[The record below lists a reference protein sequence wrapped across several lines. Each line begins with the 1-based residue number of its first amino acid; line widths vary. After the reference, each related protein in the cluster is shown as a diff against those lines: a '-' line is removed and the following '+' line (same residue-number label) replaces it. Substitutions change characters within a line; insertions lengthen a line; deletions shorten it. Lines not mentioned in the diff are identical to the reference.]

1 MTEPPIH
8 RTREVLVHENAY
20 VRVYDDEVTF
30 GNGSAGRYVR
40 IEPAGEGPGAVMVA
54 VHAGQIALVRTYRY
68 PVGDWQWALPRG
80 FAHGTDPL
88 VTARAE
94 LEEETGVTAA
104 DLRVIGAV
112 TPDSGVQAHRVAIVL
127 ADVHRLSD
135 GGPSDDEVAEVRWVS
150 LDELE
155 REVADGRI
163 EDGFTLA
170 ALTLARVH
178 RILPA

>member
-8 RTREVLVHENAY
+8 RTRERLVHENAY
-20 VRVYDDEVTF
+20 VRIYDDDVSF
-30 GNGSAGRYVR
+30 ADGAAGRYVR
-40 IEPAGEGPGAVMVA
+40 IEPAGDAPGAVLLA
-54 VHAGQIALVRTYRY
+54 LHGGRIALVRTYRY
-68 PVGDWQWALPRG
+68 PIGDWQWALPRG

-94 LEEETGVTAA
+94 LQEETGVSDA
-104 DLRVIGAV
+104 DLRVVGSV

-127 ADVHRLSD
+127 AEVRRLPD
-135 GGPSDDEVAEVRWVS
+135 GGPSDDEVAEVRWVTS
-150 LDELE
+150 EELE
-155 REVADGRI
+155 RAIAGGSI

-170 ALTLARVH
+170 ALTIARVQ